1 MNNLLSI
8 LAYASALH
16 AATPTQLIVAVSPNL
31 PSPVRHD
38 AARQVSSL
46 LYDAPA
52 GTTVTVFDAGQLR
65 DLATLTVEDGSL
77 RSRQQ
82 RAQNAVRTVFQFV
95 MTNSASGFNVP
106 VVLDEISRQIQSVHS
121 VVLLIGPA
129 EYDNPK
135 EPTLS
140 LLRGWPSDGHL
151 SAGRKLSAF
160 STKERQHHLDGVSVN
175 WWVTDADAVLN
186 ESPREGLGRFWSLFV
201 STQGGVLA
209 SYTPN
214 QPTAFASALE
224 GRVSPCI
231 PAVVDAGDTNV
242 VIRSHNLE
250 VHQESDPVP
259 TPPENV
265 AAAHRDSITNVV
277 PQLPPAILP
286 RVASGNTGIGIV
298 WGIGSNER
306 SAIDLDLYVWV
317 PRDGTELS
325 FHRPRSASGHYYR
338 DIRQGTLSAS
348 GDWKSS
354 WEFAELEGDQL
365 PEAVWVNIFAGRGP
379 VQGEL
384 RVQFKGAEHVMAFV
398 FPAVTGRSGADS
410 SRRETSDQWI
420 KLDLRSLRQ
429 SP

>member
-1 MNNLLSI
+1 M
-8 LAYASALH
+8 
-16 AATPTQLIVAVSPNL
+16 
-31 PSPVRHD
+31 
-38 AARQVSSL
+38 
-46 LYDAPA
+46 
-52 GTTVTVFDAGQLR
+52 
-65 DLATLTVEDGSL
+65 
-77 RSRQQ
+77 
-82 RAQNAVRTVFQFV
+82 
-95 MTNSASGFNVP
+95 
-106 VVLDEISRQIQSVHS
+106 
-121 VVLLIGPA
+121 
-129 EYDNPK
+129 
-135 EPTLS
+135 
-140 LLRGWPSDGHL
+140 
-151 SAGRKLSAF
+151 
-160 STKERQHHLDGVSVN
+160 
-175 WWVTDADAVLN
+175 
-186 ESPREGLGRFWSLFV
+186 
-201 STQGGVLA
+201 
-209 SYTPN
+209 
-214 QPTAFASALE
+214 
-224 GRVSPCI
+224 
-231 PAVVDAGDTNV
+231 
-242 VIRSHNLE
+242 
-250 VHQESDPVP
+250 P